1 VSCGDSTRERQPT
14 LCSLISVLQQNR
26 ALFNFFVSHEG
37 LSFTVCVNDAL
48 PVDNSVF
55 CSGDFVIVLAT
66 EQDFAFR
73 INDLH
78 AVPVVPAF
86 LGGMAR
92 ACVFCRTIKPRDKCK
107 EKTLRLTIL
116 YFSTR
121 TEHTLY
127 TIYSK

>member
-1 VSCGDSTRERQPT
+1 
-14 LCSLISVLQQNR
+14 
-26 ALFNFFVSHEG
+26 
-37 LSFTVCVNDAL
+37 
-48 PVDNSVF
+48 VDNSVF

-92 ACVFCRTIKPRDKCK
+92 ACVFAERSSLAASAKKKHSD
-107 EKTLRLTIL
+107 
-116 YFSTR
+116 
-121 TEHTLY
+121 
-127 TIYSK
+127 